1 MHRSFKSGAAALKAS
16 SNPPALSDSE
26 AVVPLDKLAQEGMSA
41 LMVPQTRQRAIAL
54 KLTMIAHRLRQR
66 FDQTVEHDGL
76 TRAKWRV
83 IVAVSRSAGT
93 TQRAIAA
100 MLEVTEVTAGHL
112 IDRLCADGYL
122 ERREHPKDRR
132 AYCIYLT
139 PAAQPLLGRMEQ
151 VAKIQESEVFAGFA
165 EADLLRLDELLDC
178 VSRNIAACRGRHE
191 EQRKAHRKDD
201 AAAG

>member
-1 MHRSFKSGAAALKAS
+1 MGLRSDTAGMKAS
-16 SNPPALSDSE
+16 SKRPALSDVE
-26 AVVPLDKLAQEGMSA
+26 AVPVDESTAA
-41 LMVPQTRQRAIAL
+41 LWVPQTRERAIAL
-54 KLTMIAHRLRQR
+54 KLTVIARQLRQR

-83 IVAVSRSAGT
+83 IVAVARSSGT

-100 MLEVTEVTAGHL
+100 MLEITEVTAGHL

-132 AYCIYLT
+132 AYCIHLT
-139 PAAQPLLGRMEQ
+139 PAAQPLLGRLEQ
-151 VAKIQESEVFAGFA
+151 VAKINENEAFAGFA
-165 EADLLRLDELLDC
+165 EEDLLRLDELLDGI
-178 VSRNIAACRGRHE
+178 SRNLAACRSRHE
-191 EQRKAHRKDD
+191 DRKAHRKDD